1 MASLEDQQDRM
12 VRLLRDIGLQPGDPL
27 PTEPQ
32 LAQKLNMSRQS
43 VREVLCALQA
53 LGFIEGRQGARR
65 RMRGFDPAVFGQH
78 IGLTLPYDQDSLL
91 EILELRQA
99 LETQFFP
106 AAFQTISARRLKQL
120 RALTDAMRAR
130 AQEGKA
136 FLDED
141 EQFHAMLYDGL
152 ENRTLTGILSG
163 FWHFFKT
170 ASSTITTGKDLPHTA
185 ALHAAIVDAIETGD
199 PQLAAHRLDIHF
211 FDVRNRLTHLAEQDI
226 KVRPALI
233 S

>member
-1 MASLEDQQDRM
+1 MASLEDHQVRM
-12 VRLLRDIGLQPGDPL
+12 VRLLRDLGVQPGDPL

-32 LAQKLNMSRQS
+32 LALKLNMSRQS

-53 LGFIEGRQGARR
+53 LGFVEARQGARR

-78 IGLTLPYDQDSLL
+78 IGMTLPYDHDSLL
-91 EILELRQA
+91 EILEMRQA

-106 AAFQTISARRLKQL
+106 AAFQTMSARRLKQL
-120 RALTDAMRAR
+120 RGLTDAMRAR
-130 AQEGKA
+130 AEEGKT

-141 EQFHAMLYDGL
+141 EQFHAMLYEGL
-152 ENRTLTGILSG
+152 ENRTLSGILSG

-185 ALHAAIVDAIETGD
+185 ALHAVIVDAIETGD

-211 FDVRNRLTHLAEQDI
+211 FDVRNRLAHLAEQDI
-226 KVRPALI
+226 KASPR
-233 S
+233 

>member
-1 MASLEDQQDRM
+1 MASLEDHQVRM
-12 VRLLRDIGLQPGDPL
+12 VRLLRDLGVQPGDPL

-32 LAQKLNMSRQS
+32 LALKLNMSRQS

-53 LGFIEGRQGARR
+53 LGFIEARQGARR
-65 RMRGFDPAVFGQH
+65 RMRGFDPAVFGHH
-78 IGLTLPYDQDSLL
+78 IGMTLPYDHDSLL
-91 EILELRQA
+91 EILEMRQA
-99 LETQFFP
+99 LESQFFP

-120 RALTDAMRAR
+120 RGLTDAMRGLAEENR
-130 AQEGKA
+130 T
-136 FLDED
+136 FLNED
-141 EQFHAMLYDGL
+141 EQFHTMLYEGL
-152 ENRTLTGILSG
+152 ENRTLSGILSG

-185 ALHAAIVDAIETGD
+185 ALHAVIVDAIETGD

-211 FDVRNRLTHLAEQDI
+211 FDVRNRLAHLAEQDI
-226 KVRPALI
+226 RPTRA